1 MPIPFNKT
9 VVSLFV
15 LCNFYL
21 QAVYLHHNHILP
33 GLLNIC
39 SRFNYHSP
47 TGVSVFRINQSL
59 LQPVPGQSAETWVCV
74 HHLPTPVGHVISETH
89 RTQALALRG
98 LQGLYPSINRAVMTD
113 SIRFGIG
120 GNVVLACFFPHHAG
134 TAVHSV
140 PCERRRRLLWDMNHT
155 IHCPHVTEGITP
167 SQVWTMASKLELN
180 SGLAFT
186 TWSSVLSPSGG
197 LRGYICDAFK
207 GDPRYDTH

>member
-59 LQPVPGQSAETWVCV
+59 LQPVPGQSAET
-74 HHLPTPVGHVISETH
+74 
-89 RTQALALRG
+89 
-98 LQGLYPSINRAVMTD
+98 
-113 SIRFGIG
+113 
-120 GNVVLACFFPHHAG
+120 
-134 TAVHSV
+134 
-140 PCERRRRLLWDMNHT
+140 
-155 IHCPHVTEGITP
+155 
-167 SQVWTMASKLELN
+167 
-180 SGLAFT
+180 
-186 TWSSVLSPSGG
+186 
-197 LRGYICDAFK
+197 
-207 GDPRYDTH
+207 